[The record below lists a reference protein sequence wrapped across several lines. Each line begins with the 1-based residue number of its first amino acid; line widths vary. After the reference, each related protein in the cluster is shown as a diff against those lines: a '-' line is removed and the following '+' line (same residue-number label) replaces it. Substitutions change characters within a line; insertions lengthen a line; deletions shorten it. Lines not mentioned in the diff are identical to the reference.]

1 VQNKTWIDVA
11 LAFIAIV
18 PATVA
23 ALSSLRNGKRIARH
37 DARIVKVIALA
48 KNGVKSGASDQEQP
62 PSSSGQDDWYKPPD
76 FK

>member
-1 VQNKTWIDVA
+1 VENKTWIDVA
-11 LAFIAIV
+11 LAIVAIV
-18 PATVA
+18 PATIA

-48 KNGVKSGASDQEQP
+48 NGVKSGASSPEDP
-62 PSSSGQDDWYKPPD
+62 PLSSGQEDWYKPPD